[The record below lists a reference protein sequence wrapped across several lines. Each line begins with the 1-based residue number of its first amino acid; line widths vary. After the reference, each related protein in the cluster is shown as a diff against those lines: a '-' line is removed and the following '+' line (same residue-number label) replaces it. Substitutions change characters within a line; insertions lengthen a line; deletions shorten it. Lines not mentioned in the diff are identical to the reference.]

1 LISVS
6 FTKSK
11 GPLSKNDA
19 ELLSNMINGFQS
31 PGSPMAMPP
40 RGGNVSLTDADLK
53 AVLGYM
59 RTTFEK

>member
-1 LISVS
+1 
-6 FTKSK
+6 
-11 GPLSKNDA
+11 
-19 ELLSNMINGFQS
+19 
-31 PGSPMAMPP
+31 MPP